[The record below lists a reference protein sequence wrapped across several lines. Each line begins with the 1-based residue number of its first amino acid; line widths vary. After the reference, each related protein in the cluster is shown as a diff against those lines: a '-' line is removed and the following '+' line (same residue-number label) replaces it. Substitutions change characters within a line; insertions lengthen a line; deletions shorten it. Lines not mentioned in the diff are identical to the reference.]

1 MKPNFLRGLY
11 NRTLV
16 LLRYIWR
23 GCVKM
28 WNWYRRTYKQA
39 RWYGKVGMVLA
50 TVVVAF
56 FLYLGMVDIN
66 FLWLFGKSP
75 SMYDIA
81 HPKQA
86 EASIVYSADGKVLGR
101 YYRENRIPVEY
112 DEISPMLVNALVS
125 TEDERFYEHHGI
137 DFPGVAAAMKDMLL
151 HHEARGASTI
161 TQQLVK
167 NMFRTRTEYS
177 TGLTGFIP
185 GVRLLVMKTKEWVTA
200 VKIEFKYSKEEILTM
215 YLNTV
220 DFGSNAYGIRT
231 AAKTYFNTTPAK
243 LKTEQSAVLVGML
256 KATTTYNPRINPK
269 NSLRR
274 RNVVLGNLLN
284 KKFLTREE
292 FDSLKEIPIKLDF
305 QSVKPTDGI
314 APYFRD
320 VLAEELQKDG
330 GWCKENEKDLYGD
343 GLRIF
348 TTIDSRMQKYAE
360 EAVMEHM
367 RQVQRNFKGDWGN
380 ENPWRDE
387 NHEEKKGFIEDI
399 AKRTDYYK
407 QLVARYPDDPDSV
420 NYFMNQP
427 HRVKL
432 FDYDAPDHMRTEM
445 MSAMDS
451 IRYMVKFLHC
461 AFVAMEPE
469 TGAIKA
475 WVGDVDYNHWQ
486 YDKVTAERQPG
497 STYKLC
503 VYTAAMEAGLT
514 PCDDRVD
521 EWHQYDAFDNDGKP
535 TKWAPRN
542 ATGYYTGAAMSL
554 KHAFSNSVNSVA
566 VSVANEIGLDR
577 VADVTKRLGIE
588 SPQKKTPAMA
598 LGSSDVTLLE
608 LVNAYCTV
616 MNKGRRNVPEFV
628 TRIEDKDGNVLYDAE
643 KERQSVDAISESS
656 AFFMQQMLLAGMTE
670 PGGTSMALWSYVRQ
684 FSDTNFGGKTGTTSN
699 NSDGWYVGVTKN
711 LVAGCWCGGE
721 YRSVHFRSG
730 RMGQGSHTAL
740 PAFGIFMQKV
750 LSDPA
755 FAKYHGKISDKPWPG
770 LDVNAG
776 QYNCQGYVAPAD
788 TTLADSTDLDGV
800 EMPDEEIELDNEG
813 NEMPA
818 EPEPTQAI

>member
-1 MKPNFLRGLY
+1 MKPNFLKGLL
-11 NRTLV
+11 RRVLV

-39 RWYGKVGMVLA
+39 RWYGKVGIVCA
-50 TVVVAF
+50 TVVVSF
-56 FLYLGMVDIN
+56 VLYLILVDIN

-75 SMYDIA
+75 SLYDIA
-81 HPKQA
+81 HPKQD

-112 DEISPMLVNALVS
+112 DEISPMLINALVS
-125 TEDERFYEHHGI
+125 TEDERFYSHHGI
-137 DFPGVAAAMKDMLL
+137 DFQGVAAAMKDMAV

-200 VKIEFKYSKEEILTM
+200 VKLEMFYTKKEILTM

-220 DFGSNAYGIRT
+220 DFGSNAFGIRT
-231 AAKTYFNTTPAK
+231 AAKTYFNTTPMK
-243 LKTEQSAVLVGML
+243 LKTEESAVLVGML
-256 KATTTYNPRINPK
+256 KATTTYNPRLNPK
-269 NSLRR
+269 NSKSR
-274 RNVVLGNLLN
+274 RNVVLSNLLR
-284 KKFLTREE
+284 KKFLTHEE
-292 FDSLKEIPIKLDF
+292 YDSLSELPIELKYTP
-305 QSVKPTDGI
+305 VRPTDGK

-320 VLAEELQKDG
+320 VLADELQN
-330 GWCKENEKDLYGD
+330 GWCKDNDKDLYGD
-343 GLRIF
+343 GLRIY

-360 EAVMEHM
+360 EAVMKHM
-367 RQVQRNFKGDWGN
+367 QQVQRNFKSDWGN

-387 NHEEKKGFIEDI
+387 NREEKKGFIEDI

-407 QLVARYPDDPDSV
+407 QLSARYPDDPDSV
-420 NYFMNQP
+420 NYYMNLP

-432 FDYDAPDHMRTEM
+432 FDYNAPDQVRTEM

-469 TGAIKA
+469 TGAVKA
-475 WVGDVDYNHWQ
+475 WVGDIDYNHWQ

-497 STYKLC
+497 STFKLC
-503 VYTAAMEAGLT
+503 VYTAAMEAGLG

-521 EWHQYDAFDNDGKP
+521 EWKQYDAFDKDGKP
-535 TKWAPRN
+535 TKWTPRN
-542 ATGYYTGAAMSL
+542 ANGYYTGGAMSL
-554 KHAFSNSVNSVA
+554 KHAFSNSINSVA
-566 VSVANEIGLDR
+566 VSVAHEVGLNR
-577 VADVTKRLGIE
+577 VADVGHKLGIM
-588 SPQKKTPAMA
+588 SPIKETPAMP
-598 LGSSDVTLLE
+598 LGTEDVTLLE
-608 LVNAYCTV
+608 LVDAYCTV
-616 MNKGRRNVPEFV
+616 MNKGRHNVPEFV
-628 TRIEDKDGNVLYDAE
+628 TRIEDKDGKVLYVAE
-643 KERQSVDAISESS
+643 PKNEQAISEES
-656 AFFMQQMLLAGMTE
+656 AFLMQQMLLAGMTE
-670 PGGTSMALWSYVRQ
+670 PGGTSQALWSYDIHH
-684 FSDTNFGGKTGTTSN
+684 FDTNFGGKTGTTSN

-740 PAFGIFMQKV
+740 PAFGYFMEKV
-750 LSDPA
+750 LRDPQLA
-755 FAKYHGKISDKPWPG
+755 AKYRGKISDKPWPG
-770 LDVNAG
+770 LRVDDRP
-776 QYNCQGYVAPAD
+776 YNCQGYVAPSD
-788 TTLADSTDLDGV
+788 TTDVDSTDV
-800 EMPDEEIELDNEG
+800 EDIDLPEEEIELDNNG
-813 NEMPA
+813 NEIPSEPA
-818 EPEPTQAI
+818 QGNI